1 MISRFSAVQA
11 SLGFLSTFLCKH
23 FHDHLN
29 TNNSIFFSTRNINQ
43 SKTFIKIIN
52 QSKNKNQSKDWFLF
66 FVYHQAVLSFLFSL
80 LVFHINR
87 SRFSFL
93 MKKIIIKS
101 HPAKH
106 DQKPMTDR
114 IGKLGTKRDRRI
126 IMMPEPLFDNRV
138 VYPFSSSYF
147 CKVINCSNSR

>member
-29 TNNSIFFSTRNINQ
+29 TNNSIFFFYSQYKSVKNVH
-43 SKTFIKIIN
+43 KIIN

-66 FVYHQAVLSFLFSL
+66 LSIIKPFYRFYFRFLF
-80 LVFHINR
+80 FHINR

-138 VYPFSSSYF
+138 VYPFSSPHIF
-147 CKVINCSNSR
+147 VK